1 MIEDNDSYHF
11 NYEKKYLEDKQAEPI
26 SLTLPLRSD
35 EYFSRILFSLFDGL
49 ILEEWLLD
57 IAKKKWKLDM
67 RDRMSI
73 LLATCRDCIGV
84 VSVEPI
90 EEENKDE

>member
-1 MIEDNDSYHF
+1 LIEDNDSYHF